1 MTEMLKKEFSR
12 KTFVKGGGAMIVG
25 FSLAGSAL
33 AGKAS
38 GAASPAG
45 YNPSLTRLD
54 SWLRV
59 NADNTVTLLT
69 SQGEVGQGISTG
81 FLMVAA
87 EELDMDLSQMI
98 YGNSVRNAQGEAL
111 SSVNDTYQVALTGGI
126 GGSNSMSSTGH
137 RIRAAAVAARAELL
151 KLASASL
158 AVPVSS
164 LSVSK
169 GVISGG
175 GKSTTYGQL
184 LGGKLFNV
192 TLTTT
197 SLQHGV
203 APAKAVKDY
212 KLVGTMA
219 PRIDIPQKVTGH
231 HTYVHHIKLPGMIH
245 GRWIRPGQGPW
256 LTQGFAKPLA
266 IDASSIKHL
275 PNVKIVHE
283 KDFLGVVGPVEYEVV
298 QAAAQLKVT
307 WAESPI
313 LPGHGNLWASFRKAD
328 SAGLMPARITTNVG
342 NFDTA
347 FKSAAKTVSG
357 SFMYP
362 YNGHTPLGPAAA
374 VADYRALGGPDKDT
388 VVIYSNTQNV
398 ANTVTSTQATLGL
411 KTPAQVRSIFYEGSS
426 SFGNGYHYLD
436 INDSAAILSRAAG
449 KPVRLQL
456 MRWDEQGWNKY
467 GPAIMLDIRGGV
479 DASGNITAFEAVAFA
494 QAGAGNSAAKQLLG
508 DVPAAPGTA
517 GTNNENLAPMYKV
530 ASNALGNQGYRLIAK
545 TQTQA
550 MGMFQNGPLRA
561 PSGPQTSFAAEQVI
575 DMLAQ
580 AANMDPHSFRVKNM
594 RTDGF
599 GEDEE
604 WPRYTGVLNA
614 AVAASGYKPH
624 VPASNLESGNVV
636 SGWGMAVGTHNDSY
650 GAAVAYVSVNKQTGK
665 ITVNHLWA
673 GQDSGMAINPEL
685 LMNTMVGN
693 LTQGTSKVLHEE
705 LMFDKKRVISRDWVT
720 YPVLRFKDAPKVT
733 VVLVNRP
740 DRNASGSGEPPLVP
754 VGAAIANAVYD
765 ATGVR
770 ITQAPMTPVRV
781 RGFLRNAGK

>member
-12 KTFVKGGGAMIVG
+12 KSFVKGSGAMIVG
-25 FSLAGSAL
+25 FSLAGAAV

-54 SWLRV
+54 SWLRI
-59 NADNTVTLLT
+59 NADNTATLLT

-87 EELDMDLSQMI
+87 EELDMDLGQMI
-98 YGNSVRNAQGEAL
+98 YGNSVRNAQGQTL

-137 RIRAAAVAARAELL
+137 RIRAAAVAARAELI
-151 KLASASL
+151 KLASAKL
-158 AVPVSS
+158 GVAASS

-169 GVISGG
+169 GVVTGG
-175 GKSTTYGQL
+175 GKSVTYGEL
-184 LGGKLFNV
+184 IGGKLFNV

-203 APAKAVKDY
+203 SPAKPVSSY

-219 PRIDIPQKVTGH
+219 PRVDIPQKVTGH
-231 HTYVHHIKLPGMIH
+231 YTYVHNIKLPGMLH

-256 LTQGFAKPLA
+256 LTQGFAKPLTV
-266 IDASSIKHL
+266 DANSIKHL
-275 PNVKIVHE
+275 PNVKIVRD

-313 LPGHGNLWASFRKAD
+313 LPGHGNLWSSFRKAD
-328 SAGLMPARITTNVG
+328 SAGLMPARITSNVG

-347 FKSAAKTVSG
+347 FKAAAKTVSA

-362 YNGHTPLGPAAA
+362 YTGHTPLGPAAA

-411 KTPAQVRSIFYEGSS
+411 KTPAQVRSIFYEGAS
-426 SFGNGYHYLD
+426 SFGNGYQYLD

-449 KPVRLQL
+449 APVRLQL

-467 GPAIMLDIRGGV
+467 GPAIMHDMRAGI
-479 DASGNITAFEAVAFA
+479 DASGNIVAFEAVAFA

-508 DVPAAPGTA
+508 DVPAAPGA
-517 GTNNENLAPMYKV
+517 SNTNGENLGPMYKV
-530 ASNALGNQGYRLIAK
+530 AQTNYRLIAK

-561 PSGPQTSFAAEQVI
+561 PSGPQTSFATEQLI

-599 GEDEE
+599 GESGE

-624 VPASNLESGNVV
+624 VPASNLQSGNVV
-636 SGWGMAVGTHNDSY
+636 SGWGMAIGTHNDSY
-650 GAAVAYVSVNKQTGK
+650 GAAVAYVSVNKSTGK

-705 LMFDKKRVISRDWVT
+705 LHFDKKRVTSRDWVT

-740 DRNASGSGEPPLVP
+740 DRIASGSGEPPLVP

-770 ITQAPMTPVRV
+770 MTQAPLTPSRV
-781 RGFLRNAGK
+781 RGFLKNAK